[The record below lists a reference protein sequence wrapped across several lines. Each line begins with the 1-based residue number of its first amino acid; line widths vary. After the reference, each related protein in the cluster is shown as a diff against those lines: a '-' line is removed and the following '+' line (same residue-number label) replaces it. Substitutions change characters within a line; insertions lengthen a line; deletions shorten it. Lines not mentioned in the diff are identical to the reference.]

1 MKIRFA
7 ALGLDHR
14 HIYGMSEGMQN
25 TGAEF
30 AGYWSNMDPE
40 PLAGFVKRFPDV
52 PRCHSLKQILEDD
65 SINLVLIAAA
75 PTDRAQLSL
84 QAMRHGKDVML
95 DKPGCL
101 TLDELE
107 TIRQCVA
114 TTGRLWSVNFSE
126 RFEVPSATLADQLL
140 AEGKIGDVVQTLSMG
155 PHRLNAPLRPD
166 WFWTPASYGGILG
179 DIGTHQIDQFLHY
192 ASVDDAEIVHAAV
205 GNFAHPEKPQFQDF
219 GEVNLLS
226 DRKQG
231 YFRLDWY
238 TPDALPTWG
247 DGRLTI
253 LGTEGYIEL
262 RKYVDVGRGTQTDQ
276 VYLVNKSECV
286 QLDARQA
293 GTPYFSRLADDIRDR
308 SQTACPQHHTFK
320 VMELSIKAQ
329 MLAKRRGHLL
339 PDASKQS
346 RV

>member
-14 HIYGMSEGMQN
+14 HIYGMSEGMLS

-30 AGYWSNMDPE
+30 AGYWSNGDPQ
-40 PLAGFVKRFPDV
+40 PLGGFIKRFPGV
-52 PRCHSLKQILEDD
+52 PRHDALEQILDD
-65 SINLVLIAAA
+65 ETIDLVLIAAA
-75 PTDRAQLSL
+75 PVDRAPLAL

-101 TLDELE
+101 SLAELVE
-107 TIRQCVA
+107 IQQCVKA
-114 TTGRLWSVNFSE
+114 TGRLWSVNFSE

-140 AEGKIGDVVQTLSMG
+140 AEGRIGDVVQTLSMG
-155 PHRLNAPLRPD
+155 PHRLNAASRPD
-166 WFWTPASYGGILG
+166 WFWTPSTYGGILG

-192 ASVDDAEIVHAAV
+192 ASVEDAEIVHSAV
-205 GNFAHPEKPQFQDF
+205 GNFAHPEQPQFQDF

-226 DRKQG
+226 GHKQG

-262 RKYVDVGRGTQTDQ
+262 RKYVDVGRGTETDQ
-276 VYLVNKSECV
+276 VYLVNKTECV

-293 GTPYFSRLADDIRDR
+293 GTPYFSRLANDILDR
-308 SQTACPQHHTFK
+308 TQSACPQQHTFR

-329 MLAKRRGHLL
+329 QRAAHRGHLV
-339 PDASKQS
+339 PE
-346 RV
+346 